1 MSPVRRKLLLQQL
14 REFHITVSSIAE
26 RIYIFLAKQRYA
38 AEILRLVGYH
48 NKAFF
53 MARASIYGDYSW
65 WR

>member
-38 AEILRLVGYH
+38 AEILDL
-48 NKAFF
+48 
-53 MARASIYGDYSW
+53 
-65 WR
+65 